1 MYAPQRFWHTNMI
14 RSAAVLASLVLIVAS
29 HVGAAQSPADREQ
42 LEQLRRSPGATS
54 LQHPSLHNDS
64 NFIQGR
70 LGRGFI
76 LLAAGKRV
84 QNGDTLLASTAQ
96 FYEVVIRRPHWPYGW
111 YGLGLAKLELY
122 RLGAGETRSA
132 HQPAGSGWLAGAQ
145 SAFER
150 ALREEPTFSP
160 AVSALSETVLVDP
173 TKEGSAEALEILRR
187 YEQLRDPDTTTSLA
201 LSRLYLAR
209 DSFAQARRL
218 AERYLAQGGDTG
230 VALWESA
237 RAAFGEGESTAGSR
251 LYYEGAARL
260 TSRESF
266 VLYAEDIGLIADS
279 SERLE
284 FASIPGEVRA
294 TWLKGLWSRREQVA
308 GRPAGTRLPE
318 HFRRVQ
324 YARRHFATHAT
335 LTQYSYAQIY
345 RNAPR
350 GLDDR
355 GVIYIRHGEPDER
368 SNYVG
373 RPGTY
378 PNESWLYFRPEG
390 NLVLHF
396 AAMRNTGFRLI
407 ENLTA
412 IVERADTVSPALAA
426 EIYESRAGLD
436 PLYLRLASLYEME
449 AARARSRVQEAQLVN
464 PTLLQRD
471 RQRIRAAIALGT
483 TTDSDPID
491 LDRSWSPI
499 TQVFGVPSTTLGQAG
514 LLVVIALPAPADLT
528 PILLPGGGAGYVV
541 RLRTTAADD
550 SGRTTLDVD
559 SLVRLRTPRPLEKA
573 EFLTLVRSY
582 TLSVGTQR
590 VRVIVADS
598 AGEHGAVRVLSGVPA
613 VDLSTP
619 NLAMSDLVVGRE
631 ESGVTW
637 TSPNGT
643 SIPLQPLN
651 AWRTTDAMAINF
663 EVSGLSAGQPYK
675 VRIGIADLGADT
687 TQPPKASVEFDNQ
700 ASGARE
706 LVTQSLGLRSLRP
719 GRYLLTATV
728 SAGDRVIRR
737 ERRVTVTAAR

>member
-1 MYAPQRFWHTNMI
+1 MRRFTALLCFLV
-14 RSAAVLASLVLIVAS
+14 AAVPL
-29 HVGAAQSPADREQ
+29 AAQKPADRAALDALADSAMAEPARAPRAPFDH
-42 LEQLRRSPGATS
+42 LRNAQIFLARGTASGSSALLLKSADEAYEATVE
-54 LQHPSLHNDS
+54 
-64 NFIQGR
+64 
-70 LGRGFI
+70 RG
-76 LLAAGKRV
+76 
-84 QNGDTLLASTAQ
+84 
-96 FYEVVIRRPHWPYGW
+96 HWPYAW
-111 YGLGLAKLELY
+111 YLLGSAKLRLS
-122 RLGAGETRSA
+122 RLGAREIRSP
-132 HQPAGSGWLAGAQ
+132 HQPAGAGWLDAARN
-145 SAFER
+145 AFER

-160 AVSALSETVLVDP
+160 AVSALSETVLTDP
-173 TKEGSAEALEILRR
+173 LSEGSADALGVLHR

-201 LSRLYLAR
+201 LSRLYMAR
-209 DSFAQARRL
+209 DSFAPARRL
-218 AERYLAQGGDTG
+218 AEGYLAQGGDSG

-237 RAAFGEGESTAGSR
+237 RAAFGEGEPITGTR
-251 LYYEGAARL
+251 LYYDGATHL
-260 TSRESF
+260 TSGGAFE
-266 VLYAEDIGLIADS
+266 LYAQDLGLIADS
-279 SERLE
+279 VERSEFE
-284 FASIPGEVRA
+284 SISGEARP
-294 TWLKGLWSRREQVA
+294 TWLRRFWGRREQAA
-308 GRPAGTRLPE
+308 GRPEGTRLPE
-318 HFRRVQ
+318 HFRRVR
-324 YARRHFATHAT
+324 YARHHFATRAT
-335 LTQYSYAQIY
+335 LTQYSFAQIY

-390 NLVLHF
+390 NLVFHF

-412 IVERADTVSPALAA
+412 IVEHADTIGPVLAS
-426 EIYESRAGLD
+426 EIYESRASMD
-436 PLYLRLASLYEME
+436 PFYLRLASLYEME
-449 AARARSRVQEAQLVN
+449 ASRARGRVQEAQLVS

-471 RQRIRAAIALGT
+471 RQRIRAAITSGT

-499 TQVFGVPSTTLGQAG
+499 TQVFGLPSTTLGQAG

-528 PILLPGGGAGYVV
+528 PIPLPGGAAGYVI

-559 SLVRLRTPRPLEKA
+559 SIVRLRTPRPLA
-573 EFLTLVRSY
+573 RGEFLTIVRSF
-582 TLSVGTQR
+582 TLPAGTQR
-590 VRVIVADS
+590 VRVIIADS
-598 AGEHGAVRVLSGVPA
+598 AGDHGAVRVLSGVPA

-643 SIPLQPLN
+643 TIPLQPLN

-663 EVSGLSAGQPYK
+663 EVSGLAAGQSYK
-675 VRIGIADLGADT
+675 VRIGLGDLGADST
-687 TQPPKASVEFDNQ
+687 TPPKASVEFENQ

-706 LVTQSLGLRSLRP
+706 LVSQSLSLRGVRP
-719 GRYLLTATV
+719 GRYLLSATIT
-728 SAGDRVIRR
+728 SGDKVVRR
-737 ERRVTVTAAR
+737 ERRITVAAAP